1 MNPKQGFRKC
11 LPYCSKQSNIP
22 NNSRVQWY
30 LATNQHLRGCLYIWE
45 IIGDHKR
52 DIRNDLIQTEKVEE
66 SAKANNHHKFHW
78 DLIRRLISH
87 INLRHDEYYTRRHN
101 KTGCGIAVKS
111 FGELLII
118 KAGQFK
124 QYRCE
129 FKPKCIWKGTKR

>member
-22 NNSRVQWY
+22 SNNRVQWY
-30 LATNQHLRGCLYIWE
+30 PTTNQHLQGCLYIWE

-52 DIRNDLIQTEKVEE
+52 DVWNDLIQTEKVEE
-66 SAKANNHHKFHW
+66 RTKANNHHKFHW
-78 DLIRRLISH
+78 DFIRRLISH
-87 INLRHDEYYTRRHN
+87 KNLRHDERYAIRHN
-101 KTGCGIAVKS
+101 KTGCGTAVQS

-124 QYRCE
+124 QYRRE
-129 FKPKCIWKGTKR
+129 FNLKSI